1 MREVINLR
9 ELKGIVEEI
18 IEEIG
23 GESMIKLTF
32 YTPDGK
38 VDKEGFLSCISV
50 EEDGTIN
57 MSTI

>member
-1 MREVINLR
+1 MRELINLS
-9 ELKGIVEEI
+9 ELKGIIEEI
-18 IEEIG
+18 IDEIG
-23 GESMIKLTF
+23 GKSTIKLTF

>member
-1 MREVINLR
+1 MRELINLS
-9 ELKGIVEEI
+9 ELRGI
-18 IEEIG
+18 IEEIIDEIG
-23 GESMIKLTF
+23 GKHTIKLTF
-32 YTPDGK
+32 YTPAGK